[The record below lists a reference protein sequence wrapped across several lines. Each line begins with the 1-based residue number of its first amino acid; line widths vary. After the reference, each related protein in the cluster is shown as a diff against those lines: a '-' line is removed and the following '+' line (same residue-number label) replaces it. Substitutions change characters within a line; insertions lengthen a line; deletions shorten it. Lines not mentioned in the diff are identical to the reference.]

1 MDRLILLPFLKIA
14 VIWAYPGI
22 STQQVTDLI
31 CMKYQTI
38 FLMVE
43 LIHVV
48 AHTVYADGCYLD
60 QAIWLLLGSL
70 IYQIY

>member
-14 VIWAYPGI
+14 VIWAYFH
-22 STQQVTDLI
+22 SAADLI